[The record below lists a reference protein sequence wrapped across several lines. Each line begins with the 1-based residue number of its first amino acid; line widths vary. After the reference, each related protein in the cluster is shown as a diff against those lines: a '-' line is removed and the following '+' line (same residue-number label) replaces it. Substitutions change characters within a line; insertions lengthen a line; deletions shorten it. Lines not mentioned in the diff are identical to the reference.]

1 MTNVLGAKKD
11 RTSVISRKE
20 FDRALTSAKTM
31 ECNPYY
37 GLRDCAIL
45 CLLWLTGKRAGEVA
59 QLELDDVVVEAGLL
73 RVTFTVLK
81 KRNRDRLGLR
91 RTKDIPLSNPY
102 TEPIITYHDY
112 MVANHI
118 DCRYFFPST
127 RYSNFTGQ
135 VIVAVDSHLHRVS
148 VWRRVTLHGPG
159 TWTHLYR
166 ETQGAMVVRAQGNQI
181 AGLFA
186 VKQRLDLEDLNT
198 AMRYVQRYG
207 SDLIEEDRI

>member
-11 RTSVISRKE
+11 RSSVISRKE

-148 VWRRVTLHGPG
+148 VWRRVTKHGPG